1 MVPPFKEFIFIA
13 LCMIK
18 NASKYATLENAKRGR
33 IPLLLLLLFVISLA
47 CKDKEVSDLK
57 PKCEINSLAI
67 AINDNLWSGEI
78 GDSLRK
84 KFAAPVDGLPQEEP
98 LFTIQQIPVRLFD
111 AYKNSNT
118 NIILIKKEEK
128 SGFTIVHDK
137 YMHPQNLVVISG
149 NTIAEIINYID
160 ENGDSL
166 VSIFRETEIR
176 RNQALIREQ
185 LLSDEKIQ
193 KRFKVA
199 LDVPSTFNY
208 VVEKPNFIW
217 LKKEILSGNTS
228 ILVYKVPFKTLLKND
243 DVVNN
248 IIAMRDKIGAR
259 YIKGKENNSRMIT
272 EESYAPYFDITVID
286 QKRAYETKGT
296 WELKGDYMSGSFI
309 NYAILDRKKREFIV
323 IEGFCYAPST
333 SKRDLMM
340 ELEAI
345 IKSVKFL

>member
-1 MVPPFKEFIFIA
+1 MTRNYTTHRIF
-13 LCMIK
+13 
-18 NASKYATLENAKRGR
+18 RR
-33 IPLLLLLLFVISLA
+33 IPSLVVILFTLGFFVFLNS
-47 CKDKEVSDLK
+47 CKEAETPK
-57 PKCEINSLAI
+57 PEKYSQINSLAI
-67 AINDNLWSGEI
+67 AINDQLWSGEI

-98 LFTIQQIPVRLFD
+98 QFTIQQFPIRLFESN
-111 AYKNSNT
+111 KNSNT
-118 NIILIKKEEK
+118 NLILIKKDEK
-128 SGFTIVHDK
+128 SSYSLIQNRFMK
-137 YMHPQNLVVISG
+137 PQNLVVITGKS
-149 NTIAEIINYID
+149 IEQILKHI
-160 ENGDSL
+160 EEKGDSL
-166 VSIFRETEIR
+166 VRIFRETEIKR
-176 RNQALIREQ
+176 SQDIIRANA
-185 LLSDEKIQ
+185 LSDLKIR
-193 KRFKVA
+193 KKFKIA
-199 LDVPSTFNY
+199 LDIPATFKY
-208 VVEKPNFIW
+208 AMQRPNFIW

-228 ILVYKVPFKTLLKND
+228 ILIYKVPFKTLLKND

-248 IIAMRDKIGAR
+248 IIVMRDLIGSR

-309 NYAILDRKKREFIV
+309 NYAILNRKKREFIV

-345 IKSVKFL
+345 IKTVRFL

>member
-1 MVPPFKEFIFIA
+1 MVIVFTVGFLVF
-13 LCMIK
+13 LNSC
-18 NASKYATLENAKRGR
+18 
-33 IPLLLLLLFVISLA
+33 
-47 CKDKEVSDLK
+47 KEVERPK
-57 PKCEINSLAI
+57 PEKNSPINSLAI
-67 AINDNLWSGEI
+67 AINDQLWSGEI

-98 LFTIQQIPVRLFD
+98 QFTIQQFPIRLFESN
-111 AYKNSNT
+111 KNSNT
-118 NIILIKKEEK
+118 NLILIKKDEK
-128 SGFTIVHDK
+128 SSYNLIQNRFMK
-137 YMHPQNLVVISG
+137 PQNLVVITGKS
-149 NTIAEIINYID
+149 IEQILKHIED
-160 ENGDSL
+160 KGDSL
-166 VSIFRETEIR
+166 VRIFRETEIKR
-176 RNQALIREQ
+176 SQDIIRANS
-185 LLSDEKIQ
+185 LSDQKIR
-193 KRFKVA
+193 KKFKIA
-199 LDVPSTFNY
+199 LDVPATFKY
-208 VVEKPNFIW
+208 AMQRPNFIW

-228 ILVYKVPFKTLLKND
+228 ILIYKVPFKTLLKDN

-248 IIAMRDKIGAR
+248 IIAMRDFMGSR

-309 NYAILDRKKREFIV
+309 NYAILNRKKREFIV

-345 IKSVKFL
+345 IKTVKFL

>member
-1 MVPPFKEFIFIA
+1 VVILFTLGFFVFLNSCKEA
-13 LCMIK
+13 ETPK
-18 NASKYATLENAKRGR
+18 PEKY
-33 IPLLLLLLFVISLA
+33 SQ
-47 CKDKEVSDLK
+47 
-57 PKCEINSLAI
+57 INSLAI
-67 AINDNLWSGEI
+67 AINDQLWSGEI

-98 LFTIQQIPVRLFD
+98 QFTIQQFPIRLFESN
-111 AYKNSNT
+111 KNSNT
-118 NIILIKKEEK
+118 NLILIKKDEK
-128 SGFTIVHDK
+128 SSYSLIQNRFMK
-137 YMHPQNLVVISG
+137 PQNLVVITGKS
-149 NTIAEIINYID
+149 IEQILKHI
-160 ENGDSL
+160 EEKGDSL
-166 VSIFRETEIR
+166 VRIFRETEIKR
-176 RNQALIREQ
+176 SQDIIRANA
-185 LLSDEKIQ
+185 LSDLKIR
-193 KRFKVA
+193 KKFKIA
-199 LDVPSTFNY
+199 LDIPATFKY
-208 VVEKPNFIW
+208 AMQRPNFIW

-228 ILVYKVPFKTLLKND
+228 ILIYKVPFKTLLKND

-248 IIAMRDKIGAR
+248 IIVMRDLIGSR

-309 NYAILDRKKREFIV
+309 NYAILNRKKREFIV

-345 IKSVKFL
+345 IKTVRFL

>member
-1 MVPPFKEFIFIA
+1 MTRNFTTHRIF
-13 LCMIK
+13 
-18 NASKYATLENAKRGR
+18 RR
-33 IPLLLLLLFVISLA
+33 IPSLVVILFTLGFFVFLNS
-47 CKDKEVSDLK
+47 CKEPETPK
-57 PKCEINSLAI
+57 PEKYSQINSLAI
-67 AINDNLWSGEI
+67 AINDQLWSGEI

-98 LFTIQQIPVRLFD
+98 QFTIQQFPIRLFESN
-111 AYKNSNT
+111 KNSNT
-118 NIILIKKEEK
+118 NLILIKKDEK
-128 SGFTIVHDK
+128 SSYSLIQNRFMK
-137 YMHPQNLVVISG
+137 PQNLVVITGKS
-149 NTIAEIINYID
+149 IEQILKHI
-160 ENGDSL
+160 EEKGDSL
-166 VSIFRETEIR
+166 VRIFRETEIKR
-176 RNQALIREQ
+176 SQDIIRANA
-185 LLSDEKIQ
+185 LSDLKIR
-193 KRFKVA
+193 KKFKIA
-199 LDVPSTFNY
+199 LDIPATFNY
-208 VVEKPNFIW
+208 AMQRPNFIW

-228 ILVYKVPFKTLLKND
+228 ILIYKVPFKTLLKND

-248 IIAMRDKIGAR
+248 IIVMRDLIGSR

-309 NYAILDRKKREFIV
+309 NYAILNRKKREFIV

-345 IKSVKFL
+345 IKTVRFL